1 MPSFRSLATQS
12 MGRLG
17 VLASGENMTAA
28 DANVCLEAINQLL
41 DEWQATPLMLYAEQR
56 TTWNLT
62 PSQASYTV
70 GDSAEVDVPR
80 PVYVDAVSYVQT
92 NLSPPL
98 EIQMNPYTDASW
110 AAQSQKTLTSNL
122 PLNYY
127 YNLTYPLATLY
138 LWPIPTQAS
147 LQGVLYAR
155 TQVAQLASLD
165 TDVALPNGWQRMIVT
180 NLAVEIAPAFFREPS
195 ATLVDQAK
203 KSLAAV
209 KRSNIR
215 NVDLVTPAG
224 ALIQTGNNG
233 GYWGR
238 ARFLAGP

>member
-1 MPSFRSLATQS
+1 MPTLRALATQA

-17 VLASGENMTAA
+17 VLASGESMSAA
-28 DANVCLEAINQLL
+28 DANLCLEAINQLL
-41 DEWQATPLMLYAEQR
+41 DEWQATSLMLYAEQR
-56 TTWNLT
+56 TTWNIV

-70 GDSAEVDVPR
+70 GDSAEVNVPR
-80 PVYVDAVSYVQT
+80 PVYVDWVSYVDTTQT
-92 NLSPPL
+92 PPL
-98 EIQMNPYTDASW
+98 EIAVKPYTDFTW
-110 AAQSQKTLTSNL
+110 AAVGQKALTSNL

-195 ATLVDQAK
+195 ATLMNQAK
-203 KSLAAV
+203 SSLAAV

-215 NVDLVTPAG
+215 DVDLVTPSA
-224 ALIQTGNNG
+224 ALIQTGNYG
-233 GYWGR
+233 GWWSRG
-238 ARFLAGP
+238 RFLAGP